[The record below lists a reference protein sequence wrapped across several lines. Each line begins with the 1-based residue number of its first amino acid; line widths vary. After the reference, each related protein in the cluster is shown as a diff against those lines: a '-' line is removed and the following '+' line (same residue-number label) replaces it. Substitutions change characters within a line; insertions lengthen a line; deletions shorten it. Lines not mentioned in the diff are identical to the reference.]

1 MKPALIKQKLNSQLD
16 QLNARERMLVTYG
29 GALAGVLITWFV
41 FIEPAWQTV
50 QQAPGAQA
58 ALVDKAGQ
66 VMRAAQDLEALRGA
80 RSRVVVPESDLQ
92 ARLQQLLD
100 EQGIA
105 EQAALVRTE
114 EGDIRVEF
122 NNVSASGFL
131 AWMARA
137 EAISSINLNLA
148 EVEKVEAGVLKG
160 YVTLLPANQGNAG
173 APQ

>member
-1 MKPALIKQKLNSQLD
+1 MKPTQILNMAQSRLD
-16 QLNARERMLVTYG
+16 QLNTRERKLVTYG
-29 GALAGVLITWFV
+29 GALAAALITWFV
-41 FIEPAWQTV
+41 LIEPAMVTV
-50 QQAPGAQA
+50 QQAPANQA

-105 EQAALVRTE
+105 EQGSLIRTE

-122 NNVSASGFL
+122 NKVSASGFL

-137 EAISSINLNLA
+137 EAISSLTLNLA
-148 EVEKVEAGVLKG
+148 EIEKVEAGVLNG
-160 YVTLLPANQGNAG
+160 YITLLPANQGKAG
-173 APQ
+173 NGQ

>member
-80 RSRVVVPESDLQ
+80 RSRVVVPDTDLQ
-92 ARLQQLLD
+92 QRLEALLI

-105 EQAALVRTE
+105 ERSTLIRTE

-122 NNVSASGFL
+122 AQVSASGFL
-131 AWMARA
+131 AWLVRA
-137 EAISSINLNLA
+137 EAISSLKANVGEIEKGQAGELSGYLSFVPLN
-148 EVEKVEAGVLKG
+148 
-160 YVTLLPANQGNAG
+160 PAQGN
-173 APQ
+173 PR